1 MNQPALAQALEELNR
16 WRATV
21 ESSVLAGLDS
31 VEAEEAA
38 IQRSIAELERQLRAL
53 RSMRERQTRQR
64 DVIGQEL
71 KARAW
76 QAVLTSLTED
86 RARLMERA
94 ALLQQAMVQARA
106 DVLEGV
112 REVPGRAAELDGL
125 VTEAVRLRERLQTP
139 GLPAY
144 SRPGV
149 EARLSQVMA
158 RLQPVLEAMEQ
169 VPDLELEPAGVGV
182 VLASGPAGGPP
193 QLLLLLLPV
202 PYAACTDWN
211 SRPDDIAARL
221 IWRTTLAIHRM
232 LRRIGA
238 TTAPIRLIEVEG
250 NLGIEIWLG
259 DHAVPDDLQEISLEA
274 IQSVQEDAPELVAA
288 ALEVYSFWLA
298 PELVDLEEGR

>member
-1 MNQPALAQALEELNR
+1 VNQPALAQALEELNR

-86 RARLMERA
+86 RGRLMERA
-94 ALLQQAMVQARA
+94 ALLQQAMVEARA

-149 EARLSQVMA
+149 EARLSQA
-158 RLQPVLEAMEQ
+158 RLLAPSDAVVLGRTVEPGDTVQPARALLVLAAGEAAAQLVFQADERNLAALRLGQ
-169 VPDLELEPAGVGV
+169 PEAPWRPARHARPAGRRH
-182 VLASGPAGGPP
+182 AGPGAPARGAG
-193 QLLLLLLPV
+193 
-202 PYAACTDWN
+202 
-211 SRPDDIAARL
+211 
-221 IWRTTLAIHRM
+221 
-232 LRRIGA
+232 RRSDGTRRQAGA
-238 TTAPIRLIEVEG
+238 PT
-250 NLGIEIWLG
+250 
-259 DHAVPDDLQEISLEA
+259 
-274 IQSVQEDAPELVAA
+274 
-288 ALEVYSFWLA
+288 
-298 PELVDLEEGR
+298 GRW